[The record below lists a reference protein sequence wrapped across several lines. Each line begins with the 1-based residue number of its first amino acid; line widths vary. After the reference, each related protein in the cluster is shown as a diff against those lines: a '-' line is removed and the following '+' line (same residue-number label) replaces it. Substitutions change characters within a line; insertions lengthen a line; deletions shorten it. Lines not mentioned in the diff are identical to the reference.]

1 MKHLIFTS
9 LIWLA
14 LLSGAQAQQLNH
26 LMKPL
31 QWTFRYKMTEHLPML
46 WSIKQSLKPV
56 FRVKNDNKSL
66 LNDFT
71 VLDTKTTTFDENWN
85 QFGVK

>member
-14 LLSGAQAQQLNH
+14 LLSGVQQLKSPNEAFT
-26 LMKPL
+26 MD
-31 QWTFRYKMTEHLPML
+31 FRYKMTEHLYA
-46 WSIKQSLKPV
+46 LKYKNKV
-56 FRVKNDNKSL
+56 KTSKLGFRVKNDDKSL
-66 LNDFT
+66 LNDFHGAG
-71 VLDTKTTTFDENWN
+71 KTTTLTKTGN